1 MFFDKAGYTLDI
13 QLRKKLDYQA
23 AYAFM
28 KRLIKMFREPTFL
41 TIENAPALLCAFK
54 ELKEE
59 GFYTHTTHCTIKH
72 LNNLIEQDHRHVKQ
86 HFAKSARFQ
95 NIRHA
100 SRTIKEIEA
109 IHALYKQR
117 RSLQADSAF
126 SVYHELQQLLVAA

>member
-1 MFFDKAGYTLDI
+1 MDI

-23 AYAFM
+23 AYSFM
-28 KRLIKMFREPTFL
+28 KRLIKTFEELTFL

-54 ELKEE
+54 KLKEE

-72 LNNLIEQDHRHVKQ
+72 LNNLIELDHRHVKR

-100 SRTIKEIEA
+100 SRTIKEI
-109 IHALYKQR
+109 
-117 RSLQADSAF
+117 
-126 SVYHELQQLLVAA
+126 